1 MNIRLLA
8 ACVVVSVVACIPAAT
23 AAPPA
28 WGLDAEYA
36 AWKSLYSISY
46 YATVAEETARYKVW
60 SKPPLATD
68 NLLENIDAGF

>member
-8 ACVVVSVVACIPAAT
+8 ACVVVACIPAAT

-28 WGLDAEYA
+28 WSLDAEYA

-46 YATVAEETARYKVW
+46 YATVAEEIERYKV
-60 SKPPLATD
+60 SGAELVETPLS
-68 NLLENIDAGF
+68 NQPYVRGHE